1 MTIGI
6 ISTPSDKSLG
16 LNLDTNALLMFLS
29 TADFLL
35 EIKKKETKSKKTQRE
50 REGET
55 ATGEKRRG

>member
-1 MTIGI
+1 M
-6 ISTPSDKSLG
+6 
-16 LNLDTNALLMFLS
+16 NLDTNALLMFLS
-29 TADFLL
+29 TANFLL